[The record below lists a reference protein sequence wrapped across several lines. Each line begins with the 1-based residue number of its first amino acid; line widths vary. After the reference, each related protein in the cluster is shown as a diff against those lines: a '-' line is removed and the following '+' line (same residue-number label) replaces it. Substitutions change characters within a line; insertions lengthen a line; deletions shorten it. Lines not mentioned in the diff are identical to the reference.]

1 MTTKRYL
8 NRIRLLDIKINQRIE
23 QAEDLKRRAF
33 SLGSPE
39 IKADPVQSSPNQDQL
54 AEAVSRYVDMEN
66 KINDMI
72 DKFVAMK
79 DKIISEIQQVE
90 DPRYCTVLYLRYVK
104 YMNMQE
110 ISEYM
115 NYEYKYT
122 CKIHGQALIAFERTR
137 TKTNRPML

>member
-1 MTTKRYL
+1 MNVKRYL
-8 NRIRLLDIKINQRIE
+8 NRIRLYDIRINQRIE

-33 SLGSPE
+33 SIGSPE
-39 IKADPVQSSPNQDQL
+39 IKADSVQSSPSPDPL
-54 AEAVSRYVDMEN
+54 ADAVSRYVDLEK
-66 KINDMI
+66 KINSMI
-72 DKFVAMK
+72 DRFVAMK
-79 DKIISEIQQVE
+79 DKIIGEIQQVE

-122 CKIHGQALIAFERTR
+122 CQLHGQALLAFERI
-137 TKTNRPML
+137 KNKNNHE

>member
-72 DKFVAMK
+72 DRFVAMK
-79 DKIISEIQQVE
+79 DKIIGEIQQVE

-104 YMNMQE
+104 YMTMTE

-122 CKIHGQALIAFERTR
+122 CQLHGQALLAFE
-137 TKTNRPML
+137 KNKNKHE

>member
-1 MTTKRYL
+1 MNVKRYL
-8 NRIRLLDIKINQRIE
+8 NRIRLYDIRINQRIE

-33 SLGSPE
+33 SIGSPE
-39 IKADPVQSSPNQDQL
+39 IKADAVQSSPSPDPL
-54 AEAVSRYVDMEN
+54 ADAVSRYVDLEN
-66 KINDMI
+66 KINSMI
-72 DKFVAMK
+72 DRFVAMK
-79 DKIISEIQQVE
+79 DKIIGEIQQVE

-122 CKIHGQALIAFERTR
+122 CQLHGQALLAFERI
-137 TKTNRPML
+137 KNKNNHE

>member
-1 MTTKRYL
+1 MNVKRYL
-8 NRIRLLDIKINQRIE
+8 NRIRLLDTKINQRIE

-72 DKFVAMK
+72 DRFVAMK
-79 DKIISEIQQVE
+79 DKIIGEIQQVE
-90 DPRYCTVLYLRYVK
+90 DPRYCELLYKRYVEYK
-104 YMNMQE
+104 S
-110 ISEYM
+110 ISEIADEMHYG
-115 NYEYKYT
+115 YEHT
-122 CKIHGQALIAFERTR
+122 CRLHGRALQAFDKQVIQCH
-137 TKTNRPML
+137 K